1 MSAVPLIALRAVFGG
16 CLVVAFALVGE
27 WLRPKSFSGLFAAA
41 PSVALA
47 SLVIT
52 DVTRGAHATWLSALG
67 MLTGAVAFTAAA
79 VVAVDAV
86 KRFGATRGALVS
98 IAVWGVVAASLWA
111 VALR

>member
-1 MSAVPLIALRAVFGG
+1 MSEVALIALRAIFGG
-16 CLVVAFALVGE
+16 TLVVVFAVLGE

-52 DVTRGAHATWLSALG
+52 NVTHGAHATWLSALG
-67 MLTGAVAFTAAA
+67 MLAGAVALAAA
-79 VVAVDAV
+79 AGVAIDAV
-86 KRFGATRGALVS
+86 KRFGALRGALAA
-98 IAVWGVVAASLWA
+98 IAVWCVAAASLWA